1 MGRSSLEKFNKSL
14 EHDDIEVVKL
24 LDNFEAALKGVNDTQ
39 DGGFRF
45 WEDVLEQVNQD
56 DIQSLA
62 VDILRDIGKMLPP
75 PKDATFN
82 KVLELANRTTRDAGL
97 TSSSKSL
104 LSSSLTVASCKE
116 DWSGFALLPVLEEG
130 MPEEEEEEKGTK
142 QTQTPT
148 SPRAPSSLL
157 AVAEEILKDTDS
169 IPKDSDDV
177 DRLIWEELELDV
189 IYQRLECRPDTA
201 NHVHG
206 ERLPAMDVGPAPHN
220 FSPETSE
227 ASLLPNVPFH
237 HP

>member
-1 MGRSSLEKFNKSL
+1 L

-116 DWSGFALLPVLEEG
+116 DWSDFAVLPVL
-130 MPEEEEEEKGTK
+130 
-142 QTQTPT
+142 QTQNLT
-148 SPRAPSSLL
+148 SQRAPSSLW
-157 AVAEEILKDTDS
+157 AVEEEILKDTDS

-177 DRLIWEELELDV
+177 DRLISEELELDV

-206 ERLPAMDVGPAPHN
+206 EMLPDMDVGPAPNN
-220 FSPETSE
+220 FSPEMSE